1 MLNPA
6 ERLGGGGDN
15 GYQAIKTHPFFAGV
29 NWETLAQQTPPK
41 VPPRP
46 PPGGTPNATGY
57 GCRDLRRPI
66 LVPRLPRG
74 TMAQLAPLSPRSTG
88 ESLPSSPRGVIEVP
102 LATPVNVREEQ
113 NRAQL
118 LEEQRRT
125 SKWADFVLPTE
136 LVVMTGTVN
145 KKKGLFAKRRQLI
158 LTDTPRLVY
167 VDDDKVGA
175 CERHGALPYALYSR
189 RSS

>member
-1 MLNPA
+1 
-6 ERLGGGGDN
+6 
-15 GYQAIKTHPFFAGV
+15 
-29 NWETLAQQTPPK
+29 
-41 VPPRP
+41 
-46 PPGGTPNATGY
+46 
-57 GCRDLRRPI
+57 
-66 LVPRLPRG
+66 
-74 TMAQLAPLSPRSTG
+74 MAQLAPLSPRSSG
-88 ESLPSSPRGVIEVP
+88 ESLPSSPRGVVEVP

-136 LVVMTGTVN
+136 LIVMTGTVN

-158 LTDTPRLVY
+158 LTDIPRLVY

-175 CERHGALPYALYSR
+175 ASGMERCRMHCAHDGPVDRAQRASRAQNMVKGEIPLTANTRLEQKNAKVFLVHAVRWSR
-189 RSS
+189 RDQLGLSLAPLTRAALSPVKQ